1 MGDKN
6 WIGQVIINCIN
17 NAIKYSPDNTNIEAH
32 IYGAGNNQ
40 VAVSIKDYGIAA
52 DKKDQS
58 KIFDTFY
65 RAGGESERNYSG
77 FGIGLFIA
85 KEIIERHDGL
95 LAMESER
102 G

>member
-6 WIGQVIINCIN
+6 RIGQVIINLIN

-52 DKKDQS
+52 DKEDQS
-58 KIFDTFY
+58 KNI
-65 RAGGESERNYSG
+65 
-77 FGIGLFIA
+77 
-85 KEIIERHDGL
+85 
-95 LAMESER
+95 
-102 G
+102 

>member
-1 MGDKN
+1 MELLQTRK
-6 WIGQVIINCIN
+6 IN
-17 NAIKYSPDNTNIEAH
+17 
-32 IYGAGNNQ
+32 Q
-40 VAVSIKDYGIAA
+40 
-52 DKKDQS
+52 
-58 KIFDTFY
+58 KIFDPFY
-65 RAGGESERNYSG
+65 RAGGKSQRNYSG